1 MRWAVVQQPEVRKV
15 VGRHRPVAGKDYMR
29 AVVEVEVVGRREE
42 LAGSVVVVVVVAV
55 AAAVA
60 IAAVH
65 HIHSLRTTQTVQAVA
80 AVVPRSDLAAAPTTE
95 DCSLVLLPGVPVQ
108 LQLLPNTQSNLAG
121 LVEAAEDLA
130 EAVAEACMQLSAAL
144 RKGFW
149 YS

>member
-1 MRWAVVQQPEVRKV
+1 MRWAVGQQPEVRKV
-15 VGRHRPVAGKDYMR
+15 VGRHRLVADMDYMR
-29 AVVEVEVVGRREE
+29 VVVEAEVLGQQEE
-42 LAGSVVVVVVVAV
+42 LAGSAAVVAVVVV

-60 IAAVH
+60 TAAVH
-65 HIHSLRTTQTVQAVA
+65 HIHSLRTTQTAQAVA

-108 LQLLPNTQSNLAG
+108 LQPLPNTQSNLAG
-121 LVEAAEDLA
+121 LVEEAEDLA
-130 EAVAEACMQLSAAL
+130 EAAAEACMQLSAAL